1 MRDLNRLDDLLQ
13 GYEFMKKINDNW
25 EIIENGLNLS
35 DYEIEHLRKRITN
48 LVIASGGNSSNE
60 VVDLRVS
67 KLQNKIFEL
76 AKDRLDSDLDS
87 LADSLKNMM
96 TRITSIEL
104 TNEQVLYML
113 NRLYG
118 LDAGSIEVYVD
129 SVSGDDT
136 AGTGEKNKPFKTINK
151 ATMNFPRVFNSNTL
165 RL

>member
-118 LDAGSIEVYVD
+118 LDAGSIEVY
-129 SVSGDDT
+129 
-136 AGTGEKNKPFKTINK
+136 
-151 ATMNFPRVFNSNTL
+151 
-165 RL
+165 

>member
-96 TRITSIEL
+96 TRI
-104 TNEQVLYML
+104 
-113 NRLYG
+113 
-118 LDAGSIEVYVD
+118 
-129 SVSGDDT
+129 
-136 AGTGEKNKPFKTINK
+136 
-151 ATMNFPRVFNSNTL
+151 
-165 RL
+165 

>member
-129 SVSGDDT
+129 
-136 AGTGEKNKPFKTINK
+136 
-151 ATMNFPRVFNSNTL
+151 
-165 RL
+165 